1 MPKTSKELLEELHMK
16 KAVNDLLDW
25 DAKPIDTNLYRDDGD
40 QMAYDQGAEP
50 EKKQVTF

>member
-1 MPKTSKELLEELHMK
+1 MK

-40 QMAYDQGAEP
+40 QTADD
-50 EKKQVTF
+50 